1 MRDAPE
7 HHLGYTAAVIPNAQ
21 IDAKIKPMSG
31 FRQGSATA
39 AGGLRVNVVARKRQ
53 NNEAAIMKWRS
64 RFALRGVA
72 ATLKTVP

>member
-7 HHLGYTAAVIPNAQ
+7 HHLGYTEAAIPNAQ

-39 AGGLRVNVVARKRQ
+39 AGGLRVNVVARNRQ
-53 NNEAAIMKWRS
+53 NSETAIMKWSS

-72 ATLKTVP
+72 TTLKTVP